1 MMNIEQI
8 RILEQQYRRIRAYL
22 FIAGQRSLI
31 RYLEND
37 WARAETWCAR
47 DRVIAQWVR
56 SIADS
61 EFIIFGGGGS
71 DHAA

>member
-1 MMNIEQI
+1 MNSEQI

-22 FIAGQRSLI
+22 YIAGQNSLI

-37 WARAETWCAR
+37 WARAETWCDR

-61 EFIIFGGGGS
+61 EYILTGGGDY